1 MLGNPAQVKSAPLPK
16 TIKFFLNTYEIKSI
30 HSNIT

>member
-1 MLGNPAQVKSAPLPK
+1 MLRADLPLPN
-16 TIKFFLNTYEIKSI
+16 TIKFFLNTYKIKSI